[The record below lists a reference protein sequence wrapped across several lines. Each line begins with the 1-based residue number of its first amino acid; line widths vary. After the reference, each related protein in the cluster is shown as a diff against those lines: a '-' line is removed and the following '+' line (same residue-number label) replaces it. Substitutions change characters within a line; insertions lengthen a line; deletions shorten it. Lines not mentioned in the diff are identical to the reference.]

1 MMYNSS
7 FPRHNTM
14 DDLYTTGFKQIATS
28 LHQMGFDI
36 DATSVE
42 LICKGEFL
50 VVKYRWREL
59 DSEEIS
65 ENEVIKKSES
75 RKQIIP
81 TARGV
86 FYQQR
91 LTEIRAWISKLHVCF
106 SVGFDYSSMLKIQ
119 QWFIWIAIALRAGMS
134 NYIPQ
139 FSPNFHS
146 GKWIWK
152 YCLQNGV
159 HFVQASF
166 R

>member
-65 ENEVIKKSES
+65 ENEVRNLNLENRSS
-75 RKQIIP
+75 HQP
-81 TARGV
+81 GV
-86 FYQQR
+86 
-91 LTEIRAWISKLHVCF
+91 
-106 SVGFDYSSMLKIQ
+106 
-119 QWFIWIAIALRAGMS
+119 
-134 NYIPQ
+134 
-139 FSPNFHS
+139 
-146 GKWIWK
+146 
-152 YCLQNGV
+152 
-159 HFVQASF
+159 SF
-166 R
+166 TNND